1 MTWARGQFGS
11 LAIGG
16 AICLVA
22 LLWRVSYVIQ
32 LGQSP
37 LFGVPLGAVETS
49 VLSALGF
56 AGDQI
61 LGIKWVQAVL
71 GTVNCLLVWR
81 LGQVFFG
88 QPTGVVA
95 GLMAVF
101 YGPFIYYGGQLGAG
115 VWAIFFAMGGLVS
128 LMARPSYAGLT
139 GLLLGVACA
148 LTGQVILLTLV
159 ALWWL
164 ASRAGWGRF
173 ALMLAAGWAV
183 GFLAAVWW
191 LGDSPWP
198 PETSFSSGAW
208 PAMLYRFWHGG
219 EWTGQSDPYLTV
231 EGTAVAAL
239 LWERGLAFPFGL
251 IGPLAL
257 LGLYGLW
264 RIRDPA
270 PEISLALW
278 GCGAGIAG
286 ALFYGGDADARIVAV
301 PLLLVM
307 AAQTLVGWWRLWSDQ
322 RFLALQ
328 AGGLAVLVL
337 ALNWGGDV
345 LKDRGTANERYRRGL
360 AYEGLAMK
368 ANAIREYERSV
379 ASAAAPVVA
388 HAALG
393 RLYKEDGEYARS
405 IGAYRAVLRRSPVGG
420 SAREELAQ
428 ACLLAERPRE
438 AAAEYRILS
447 EGGPDGDRFLGR
459 LGDARLMAG
468 DASGATAAYRQMV
481 TAHPDSIRVLY
492 HLARLYESEGFKEEA
507 LAAYRRLQAAGPW
520 RAEARWRA
528 AALLAERGEVEEAE
542 RLLRAVLA
550 AEVDNS
556 PALWGLGRLLAVGGR
571 YGQALPLFERLR
583 DMDPQDYRPYFFLS
597 KLYFRLQREE
607 EAERAYEKYQIA
619 KRQAEMKQSAEENL
633 DAVLRQFGEL
643 GE

>member
-1 MTWARGQFGS
+1 MNWARGQFGS

-49 VLSALGF
+49 VLALLGF

-61 LGIKWVQAVL
+61 LGIKWAQAVL
-71 GTVNCLLVWR
+71 GIVNCLLIWR
-81 LGQVFFG
+81 LGLAFFG
-88 QPTGVVA
+88 QATGVVA
-95 GLMAVF
+95 GLMAAF

-115 VWAIFFAMGGLVS
+115 VWAISFVMGGLVS
-128 LMARPSYAGLT
+128 LMARRSYAGLT

-148 LTGQVILLTLV
+148 LAGQVILLTLV

-164 ASRAGWGRF
+164 ASRVGRGRS

-183 GFLAAVWW
+183 GFLPVVWW
-191 LGDSPWP
+191 FGAWP

-219 EWTGQSDPYLTV
+219 EWTGQADPYLTV
-231 EGTAVAAL
+231 EGTAVTVL

-286 ALFYGGDADARIVAV
+286 ALFYGGDAGARIVAV
-301 PLLLVM
+301 PLLLIV
-307 AAQTLVGWWRLWSDQ
+307 AAQTVVGWSRLWPDRRS
-322 RFLALQ
+322 LALQ
-328 AGGLAVLVL
+328 VGGLAVLVL
-337 ALNWGGDV
+337 ALNWGGNA
-345 LKDRGTANERYRRGL
+345 LKERGTANERYRRGL
-360 AYEGLAMK
+360 AYEELAMK

-379 ASAAAPVVA
+379 ATAAAPVAA
-388 HAALG
+388 HATLG
-393 RLYKEDGEYARS
+393 RLYKEDGEYARA
-405 IGAYRAVLRRSPVGG
+405 IGAYRAVLRQSPVNGN
-420 SAREELAQ
+420 AREELAQ

-447 EGGPDGDRFLGR
+447 EGEPGGDRFLGR

-507 LAAYRRLQAAGPW
+507 LAAYRRLRTAGPW
-520 RAEARWRA
+520 RVEAGWRA

-542 RLLRAVLA
+542 RLLRAALA
-550 AEVDNS
+550 AEENNS

-597 KLYFRLQREE
+597 KLYFRLQRKE
-607 EAERAYEKYQIA
+607 EAEQAYEKYQIE
-619 KRQAEMKQSAEENL
+619 KRRAEMKQSAEENV

>member
-1 MTWARGQFGS
+1 MNWARGQFGS

-49 VLSALGF
+49 VLALLGF

-61 LGIKWVQAVL
+61 LGIKWAQAVL
-71 GTVNCLLVWR
+71 GIVNCLLIWR
-81 LGQVFFG
+81 LGLAFFG
-88 QPTGVVA
+88 QATGVVA
-95 GLMAVF
+95 GLMAAF

-115 VWAIFFAMGGLVS
+115 VWAISFVMGGLVS
-128 LMARPSYAGLT
+128 LMARRSYAGLT

-148 LTGQVILLTLV
+148 LAGQVILLTLV

-164 ASRAGWGRF
+164 ASRVGRGRS

-183 GFLAAVWW
+183 GFLPAVWW
-191 LGDSPWP
+191 FGAWP

-219 EWTGQSDPYLTV
+219 EWTGQADPYLTV
-231 EGTAVAAL
+231 EGTAVTVL

-286 ALFYGGDADARIVAV
+286 ALFYGGDAGARIVAV
-301 PLLLVM
+301 PLLLIV
-307 AAQTLVGWWRLWSDQ
+307 AAQTVVGWSRLWPDRRS
-322 RFLALQ
+322 LALQ
-328 AGGLAVLVL
+328 VGGLAVLVL
-337 ALNWGGDV
+337 ALNWGGNA
-345 LKDRGTANERYRRGL
+345 LKERGTANERYRRGL
-360 AYEGLAMK
+360 AYEELAMK

-379 ASAAAPVVA
+379 ATAAAPVAA
-388 HAALG
+388 HATLG
-393 RLYKEDGEYARS
+393 RLYKEDGEYARA
-405 IGAYRAVLRRSPVGG
+405 IGAYRAVLRQSPVNGN
-420 SAREELAQ
+420 AREELAQ

-447 EGGPDGDRFLGR
+447 EGEPGGDRFLGR

-507 LAAYRRLQAAGPW
+507 LAAYRRLRTAGPW
-520 RAEARWRA
+520 RVEAGWRA

-542 RLLRAVLA
+542 RLLRAALA
-550 AEVDNS
+550 AEENNS

-597 KLYFRLQREE
+597 KLYFRLQRKE
-607 EAERAYEKYQIA
+607 EAEQAYEKYQIE
-619 KRQAEMKQSAEENL
+619 KRRAEMKQSAEENV